1 MELGLDKLLISN
13 TYETSKKRI
22 WFRINRLALIA
33 RKWRLNKPGAITR
46 PRSKRLRKLA
56 LYSTNGSSGEREMGE
71 AEGETGDGSAPSE

>member
-1 MELGLDKLLISN
+1 MDATDLDG
-13 TYETSKKRI
+13 EEPFQR
-22 WFRINRLALIA
+22 

-71 AEGETGDGSAPSE
+71 AEGETGDGSATSK